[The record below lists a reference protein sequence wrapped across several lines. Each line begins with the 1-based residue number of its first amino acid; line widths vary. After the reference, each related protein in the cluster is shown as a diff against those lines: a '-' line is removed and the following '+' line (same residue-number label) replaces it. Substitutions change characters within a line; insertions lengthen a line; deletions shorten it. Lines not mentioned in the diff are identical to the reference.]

1 MIIHLRPVLLGIV
14 ISFGLGFV
22 SPARAEPIK
31 IAITKLLSY
40 APVPIAIERGYFT
53 AQGLDAEMVYFDSA
67 EPMAVAL
74 ASGAVDFGVS
84 GLGAAFY
91 TLASQGR
98 IQVIASA
105 AMEKKGFYNMVLL
118 GSNKAFDEGLT
129 SPGALPGHSLGMTQV
144 GTSLQYSV
152 GLIAEKDKFPM
163 SSLTI
168 RPLQSIPNV
177 ITALAGGQIDVAVL
191 PATPALALLDRGAIK
206 NLGWISDLAPGW
218 MGAVA
223 FTSTKATNE
232 RGEMVRR
239 FLVAYRQGAH
249 DYHAAFATA
258 DDQRKDGPDAPAML
272 ELLSKFTGIP
282 APLIDRATPYLDGES
297 RVVMDDLA
305 HQIAWYKS
313 QNLMKAELKPEQFVD
328 KRYAKLMPAK

>member
-1 MIIHLRPVLLGIV
+1 MKRRMCSVLLGTV
-14 ISFGLGFV
+14 LALALGVV
-22 SPARAEPIK
+22 SPTRAEPIK

-40 APVPIAIERGYFT
+40 APVPIAIERGYF
-53 AQGLDAEMVYFDSA
+53 AKQGLDAQMVYFDSA
-67 EPMAVAL
+67 EPMVVAL
-74 ASGAVDFGVS
+74 ASGDVDFGVS

-105 AMEKKGFYNMVLL
+105 SIERQGFYNLVLL
-118 GSNKAFDEGLT
+118 GSNKAFDAGLT
-129 SPGALPGHSLGMTQV
+129 ASTLPGHSLGMTQV

-152 GLIAEKDKFPM
+152 GLIAEKNKFAM
-163 SSLTI
+163 STLTI

-177 ITALAGGQIDVAVL
+177 ITALAGGQIDMAVL
-191 PATPALALLDRGAIK
+191 PATPALALLDRGTIK

-223 FTSTKATNE
+223 FTSTKAADE

-258 DDQRKDGPDAPAML
+258 DNKRQDGPDAPAML
-272 ELLSKFTGIP
+272 ELLSKFTSIP
-282 APLIDRATPYLDGES
+282 APMIDRATPYLDSES
-297 RVVMDDLA
+297 RVVLDDLA

-313 QNLMKAELKPEQFVD
+313 QNLMKADLKPEQFVD